1 NGGGGIYASAG
12 ALQLTVSRVDFTNNY
27 SPSVGGGISSRAPL
41 TITDSNLEGN
51 GGAYGAGIY
60 MRNNVRVI
68 NSTLS
73 NEGGDGGVLWLVSGA
88 ATVANTTFYNT
99 GQASTIA
106 GGLTNQGANL
116 DLIDSTFAG
125 VLRGALETDTAG
137 TTTVRNTIFG
147 QP

>member
-1 NGGGGIYASAG
+1 
-12 ALQLTVSRVDFTNNY
+12 
-27 SPSVGGGISSRAPL
+27 
-41 TITDSNLEGN
+41 

-60 MRNNVRVI
+60 MRNNVSVI
-68 NSTLS
+68 NSTFS
-73 NEGGDGGVLWLVSGA
+73 NEGGYGGVLWLVSGA

-147 QP
+147 QPGYSDANNGACVTAGQSVHNGTTSKAPVTHDNGSNLAYDTTCGLTDAS